1 MTHQNAASDKPTRRR
16 RDPKGTRDRL
26 VRAALDLFTTQGYHA
41 STTPQIAAR
50 AGIAEGTIYRHFE
63 SKAHLLNE
71 IYRAGLRLLTT
82 ALEEPPEGQSCRER
96 LYQVA
101 SEWRSLAS
109 HNPPLIK
116 LRRRFQTEIQ
126 KVVADGKSRGE
137 VKAGSVELWTEV
149 WLRLVV
155 LVLERTAA
163 RDWSLEHPSADQV
176 LDSAWNA
183 IRNPES

>member
-1 MTHQNAASDKPTRRR
+1 M
-16 RDPKGTRDRL
+16 
-26 VRAALDLFTTQGYHA
+26 RAALDLFTTQGYHA

-96 LYQVA
+96 LYHVA

-116 LRRRFQTEIQ
+116 LIFSTDLAQLFDQKSREARRRFQTEIQ